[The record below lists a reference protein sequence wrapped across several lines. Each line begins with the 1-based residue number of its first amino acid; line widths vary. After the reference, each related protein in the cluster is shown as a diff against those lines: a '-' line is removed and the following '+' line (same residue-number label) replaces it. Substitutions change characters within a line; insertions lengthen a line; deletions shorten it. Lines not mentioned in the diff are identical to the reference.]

1 MFLYVVVEGGFCQIG
16 ARVSNELCEQI
27 NITRRLVED
36 TLVDLKEQK
45 QLVVMHLSWYHLF
58 CSRFSVYFPCMT

>member
-45 QLVVMHLSWYHLF
+45 QLAVVHLSW
-58 CSRFSVYFPCMT
+58 